1 MKNPKIKMPAMQ
13 VATRYGSVKNSF
25 FDCETS
31 STSVGDPTNS
41 CTTILT
47 TTHFI

>member
-1 MKNPKIKMPAMQ
+1 MKNYKFKIPAKQ
-13 VATRYGSVKNSF
+13 VLTRYGAVQNGY
-25 FDCETS
+25 FDCGTS